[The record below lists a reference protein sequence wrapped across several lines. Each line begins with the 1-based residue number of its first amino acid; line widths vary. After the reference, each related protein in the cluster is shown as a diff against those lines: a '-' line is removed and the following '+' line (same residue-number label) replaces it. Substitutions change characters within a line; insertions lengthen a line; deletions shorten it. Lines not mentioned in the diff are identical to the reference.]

1 MAGGGKEATTTGK
14 TVTFN
19 GGTQRGVT
27 QALVLHC
34 RAATFPNQ
42 LQVNWANNTFHLQ
55 QLTTATCSNDGMGP
69 QPPPAGFDVHQGTGS
84 GLCNGLAATASWKF
98 ADHGEPGTNDTAE
111 IHITGGCSLNVSGN
125 LQGGNFQAHDGR

>member
-1 MAGGGKEATTTGK
+1 MHSGAPSRRSAARRCWRPSKG
-14 TVTFN
+14 
-19 GGTQRGVT
+19 
-27 QALVLHC
+27 L
-34 RAATFPNQ
+34 RA
-42 LQVNWANNTFHLQ
+42 WANLPNNLEVNRAKNNFHLQ
-55 QLTTATCSNDGMGP
+55 QLNAATCSSDGTSP
-69 QPPPAGFDVHQGTGS
+69 QPAPAGFDVHQGTGS